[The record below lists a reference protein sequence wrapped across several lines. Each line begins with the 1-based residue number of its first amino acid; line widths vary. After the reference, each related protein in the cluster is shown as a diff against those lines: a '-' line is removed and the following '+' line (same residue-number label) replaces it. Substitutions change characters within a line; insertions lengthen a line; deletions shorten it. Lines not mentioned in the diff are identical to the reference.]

1 MLSKNFYLWLQYC
14 VFTAANISLY
24 WQIIS
29 IALMRKSQSMLQ
41 NFSICLYKA
50 ISDLDP
56 SLQVS
61 PSARM
66 HWYIASLWELLKES
80 YSSKAADSPQ
90 EPPQD
95 GVRSTVRIIDGPV
108 SRNEPPQ
115 DGVRSTVRIL
125 RRACLRRWIL
135 GVLRRRWKTEKQR
148 AGGGGSR
155 PGRRLG
161 GVMKNMDHSPVRSQ
175 ASTSSGCTGRRRN
188 KKDSLNGRNVTDEFD
203 VNSF

>member
-1 MLSKNFYLWLQYC
+1 
-14 VFTAANISLY
+14 
-24 WQIIS
+24 
-29 IALMRKSQSMLQ
+29 MRKSQSMLQ
-41 NFSICLYKA
+41 WFSICLYKA

-61 PSARM
+61 PSGRM
-66 HWYIASLWELLKES
+66 QWYIASLWELLKES
-80 YSSKAADSPQ
+80 YSSNAADSPQ

-115 DGVRSTVRIL
+115 DGVRSTVRIF
-125 RRACLRRWIL
+125 RRACLRRWIF

-188 KKDSLNGRNVTDEFD
+188 KKDSLNGRIVTDELD

>member
-1 MLSKNFYLWLQYC
+1 
-14 VFTAANISLY
+14 
-24 WQIIS
+24 
-29 IALMRKSQSMLQ
+29 MLQ
-41 NFSICLYKA
+41 WFSICLYKA

-61 PSARM
+61 PSGRM

-125 RRACLRRWIL
+125 RRACLRRWIF
-135 GVLRRRWKTEKQR
+135 GVLRRRWKTETQR

-155 PGRRLG
+155 PGRHLG

-188 KKDSLNGRNVTDEFD
+188 KKDSLNGRNVTDELD